1 MSPRLYLIDGHALAY
16 RAYFALSGA
25 GPAPARWITSAG
37 EPTAGVFG
45 FTSILLSLIEKERPE
60 YLAVAFDTGR
70 TFRDD
75 LYPEYKATREKMPE
89 DLGPQIER
97 IRQVVRAFGLPI
109 LEAEGFEADDVL
121 GTVAKRAAA
130 EGWEVVILTGD
141 RDLLQLVDDRIR
153 IRLAGRSLA
162 EAADYTP
169 DMVREQY
176 GVGPEQFVDYKALVG
191 DKSDNIPGVSGIGEK
206 SAVELLRAHPT
217 LEAIYANLNDVAPR
231 YRTKLEAG
239 RAIAEL
245 SRTLSAIRCDVPLA
259 LDLERCR
266 VGQSRREEVVELFG
280 QLEFRSLLAR
290 MPGTASAAPA
300 APGRQMAM
308 FAEPAHSTSQ
318 PATQTRLVTS
328 EAELA
333 ALAADMARAPLIS
346 FDVETTST
354 DPMRAEAVGL
364 AVSIEEGT
372 GYYIPLRHAGG
383 PNLPEALVVE
393 QLRGPLSEAR
403 LPKTGHNVKY
413 DYTMLQRMGVQVA
426 PLRFDSMLA
435 EWLCNPASRN
445 LGLKELAFLRLRVEM
460 THIQALIGKGAKQ
473 ITMDGVPAQA
483 AAEYAAADA
492 DMALRLVAPLR
503 AELES
508 KGQLAL
514 LEELEMPLVPVLAD
528 MEMAGVK
535 LDLPYLDSLQARMQA
550 DLHAIEE
557 EIHQTVGFSFN
568 LNSTQQLADA
578 LFGKLGLRP
587 PDRSRK
593 TAAGKFSTAADVLES
608 LRHEHVVVEQV
619 LRHRELSKLLSTYVV
634 ALPGAVHPQTGRVHT
649 SYNQTGTVTGR
660 ISSSDPNLQNIPTR
674 SDDGRRIRRAFIA
687 EAGHVLVSIDYSQ
700 IELRIAAAMAEDTA
714 MMAAFER
721 GEDIHA
727 ATAAAVYGVKLD
739 EVTSAMRRH
748 AKAVNFGLLYGQ
760 SAYGLTRSTDLTLA
774 EADAFIKAYFVR
786 FPGIRAY
793 IEVTKRSA
801 AELGYVQTLLGRRRY
816 FPELQPGAHLDV
828 AARNRAERE
837 AINAPIQ
844 GTAAD
849 LIKLAMIALPRAI
862 AQAGLT
868 ARMILQVHDELVFE
882 CPTQEVRDLAR
893 AALAVMEGAYPLSV
907 RPRAD
912 AKAGNNWEEM
922 EAVALS

>member
-25 GPAPARWITSAG
+25 GTTPARWITSAG
-37 EPTAGVFG
+37 EPTAGIFG
-45 FTSILLSLIEKERPE
+45 FTSILLSLIEKEKPE

-75 LYPEYKATREKMPE
+75 MYPDYKATREKMPE

-109 LEAEGFEADDVL
+109 FEAEGFEADDVL
-121 GTVAKRAAA
+121 GTIAKRASA

-141 RDLLQLVDDRIR
+141 RDLLQLVDERIR
-153 IRLAGRSLA
+153 VRLAGRSLA

-169 DMVREQY
+169 EMVLEQY
-176 GVGPEQFVDYKALVG
+176 GVSPEQFVDYKALVG
-191 DKSDNIPGVSGIGEK
+191 DKSDNIPGVAGIGEK
-206 SAVELLRAHPT
+206 SAVDLLRAHPT
-217 LEAIYANLNDVAPR
+217 LEAIYANLNDVPPR
-231 YRTKLEAG
+231 YRAKLEAG
-239 RAIAEL
+239 RAEADL
-245 SRTLSAIRCDVPLA
+245 SRKLSAIRCDVPLE

-266 VGQSRREEVVELFG
+266 VGQSRREEVVDLFG

-290 MPGTASAAPA
+290 LPGASPAGPARPGT
-300 APGRQMAM
+300 QMAM
-308 FAEPAHSTSQ
+308 FAGPAQAASQ
-318 PATQTRLVTS
+318 PATRTVLVSTQ
-328 EAELA
+328 EELSSLVA
-333 ALAADMARAPLIS
+333 SLSRAPMIA
-346 FDVETTST
+346 FDLETTST
-354 DPMRAEAVGL
+354 DPMSADAVGISL
-364 AVSIEEGT
+364 AVEEGT

-383 PNLPEALVVE
+383 PNLPEAMVVE
-393 QLRGPLSEAR
+393 ALRPSLGEGGP
-403 LPKTGHNVKY
+403 PKTGHNVKY
-413 DYTMLQRMGVQVA
+413 DYTMLQRMGLRVA
-426 PLRFDSMLA
+426 PLAFDSMLA

-445 LGLKELAFLRLRVEM
+445 LGLKELAFVRLRVEM
-460 THIQALIGKGAKQ
+460 THIEALIGKGAKQ
-473 ITMDGVPAQA
+473 ITMAGVPAQA
-483 AAEYAAADA
+483 AAAYAAADA
-492 DMALRLVAPLR
+492 DMSLRLVAPLR

-514 LEELEMPLVPVLAD
+514 LEKLEMPLVPVLAE

-535 LDLPYLDSLQARMQA
+535 LDLPYLAELLKRMQA
-550 DLHAIEE
+550 DLAAIEQ
-557 EIHQTVGFSFN
+557 EIQQTVGYAFN
-568 LNSTQQLADA
+568 INSTQQLADA

-608 LRHEHVVVEQV
+608 LRHEHVVVDQV

-634 ALPGAVHPQTGRVHT
+634 ALPDAVNAQTGRVHT
-649 SYNQTGTVTGR
+649 SYNQAGTVTGR
-660 ISSSDPNLQNIPTR
+660 ISSSEPNLQNIPTR
-674 SDDGRRIRRAFIA
+674 SDEWRGIRRAFIA
-687 EAGHVLVSIDYSQ
+687 EPGHVLVSIDYSQ
-700 IELRIAAAMAEDTA
+700 IELRIAAAMAEDAA
-714 MMAAFER
+714 MTAAFER

-727 ATAAAVYGVKLD
+727 ATAAAVYGVKLA

-774 EADAFIKAYFVR
+774 EAEAFIKAYFER

-793 IEVTKRSA
+793 IEQTKRAA

-816 FPELQPGAHLDV
+816 FPELQPGSHLDV

-849 LIKLAMIALPRAI
+849 LIKLAMIALPQAM
-862 AQAGLT
+862 AQAGLK

-882 CPTQEVRDLAR
+882 CPHDEVPALAR
-893 AALAVMEGAYPLSV
+893 TAVRVMEEAYPLSV

-922 EAVALS
+922 EAVPL

>member
-16 RAYFALSGA
+16 RAYFALSA
-25 GPAPARWITSAG
+25 GGTAPARWITSAG

-89 DLGPQIER
+89 DLGPQIDR
-97 IRQVVRAFGLPI
+97 IRQVVHAFGLPI

-121 GTVAKRAAA
+121 GTIAKRAAG
-130 EGWEVVILTGD
+130 EGWEVVIITGD

-176 GVGPEQFVDYKALVG
+176 GVSPEQFVDYKALVG

-206 SAVELLRAHPT
+206 SAVELLRGHPT
-217 LEAIYANLNDVAPR
+217 LDLIYANLEQVAPR

-239 RAIAEL
+239 RASAEL

-266 VGQSRREEVVELFG
+266 VGLSRREEVVDLFG

-290 MPGTASAAPA
+290 LPASASAPA
-300 APGRQMAM
+300 APGPQMAM
-308 FAEPAHSTSQ
+308 FAEPARGASQ
-318 PATQTRLVTS
+318 PATQTRLVSS
-328 EAELA
+328 EAELD
-333 ALAADMARAPLIS
+333 ALVADMAHAPLIA
-346 FDVETTST
+346 FDLETTST
-354 DPMRAEAVGL
+354 DPMRAEAVGI
-364 AVSIEEGT
+364 AIAIQEGT

-393 QLRGPLSEAR
+393 RLRGPLSQAK

-413 DYTMLQRMGVQVA
+413 DYTMLRRIGVQVA
-426 PLRFDSMLA
+426 PLSFDSMLA

-445 LGLKELAFLRLRVEM
+445 LGLKELAFVRLRVEM
-460 THIQALIGKGAKQ
+460 THIEALIGKGAKQ
-473 ITMDGVPAQA
+473 ITMEGVPAQTA
-483 AAEYAAADA
+483 ADYAAADA
-492 DMALRLVAPLR
+492 DMSLRLVAPLR

-535 LDLPYLDSLQARMQA
+535 LDLPYLDGLQARMQA
-550 DLHAIEE
+550 DLNAIEV
-557 EIHQTVGFSFN
+557 EIHQTVGYAFN
-568 LNSTQQLADA
+568 INSTQQLADA

-619 LRHRELSKLLSTYVV
+619 LRHRELSKLLSTYVL
-634 ALPGAVHPQTGRVHT
+634 ALPLEVHPLTGRVHT
-649 SYNQTGTVTGR
+649 SYNQCGTVTGR

-674 SDDGRRIRRAFIA
+674 SDDGRGIRRAFIA

-700 IELRIAAAMAEDTA
+700 IELRIAAAMAKDAA
-714 MMAAFER
+714 MTAAFER

-727 ATAAAVYGVKLD
+727 ATAAAVYGVKLE
-739 EVTSAMRRH
+739 EVTPAMRHH

-760 SAYGLTRSTDLTLA
+760 SPYGLTRSTDLTLA
-774 EADAFIKAYFVR
+774 EAEAFINAYFER
-786 FPGIRAY
+786 FPGIRSY
-793 IEVTKRSA
+793 IEETKRSA

-849 LIKLAMIALPRAI
+849 LIKRAMIALPQAI
-862 AQAGLT
+862 ARAGLT

-882 CPTQEVRDLAR
+882 CPTAEVRELAR

-922 EAVALS
+922 EAVSLA

>member
-16 RAYFALSGA
+16 RAYFALSG
-25 GPAPARWITSAG
+25 GGSAPARWITSAG
-37 EPTAGVFG
+37 EPTAGIFG
-45 FTSILLSLIEKERPE
+45 FTSILLSLIEKEKPE

-89 DLGPQIER
+89 DLGPQIDR

-109 LEAEGFEADDVL
+109 FEAEGFEADDVL
-121 GTVAKRAAA
+121 GTIAKRAAA
-130 EGWEVVILTGD
+130 QGWEVIILTGD

-153 IRLAGRSLA
+153 VRLAGRSLA

-169 DMVREQY
+169 EMVREQY
-176 GVGPEQFVDYKALVG
+176 GIGPEQFVDYKALVG

-206 SAVELLRAHPT
+206 SAVELLHNHPS
-217 LEAIYANLNDVAPR
+217 LHAIYANLNDVAPR
-231 YRTKLEAG
+231 HRTKLEAG
-239 RAIAEL
+239 RASAEL
-245 SRTLSAIRCDVPLA
+245 SRTLSEIRCDVPLE

-266 VGQSRREEVVELFG
+266 VGQSRREEVVDLFG

-290 MPGTASAAPA
+290 LPGAPA
-300 APGRQMAM
+300 AATRPGSQMAM
-308 FAEPAHSTSQ
+308 FAELASAASHPS
-318 PATQTRLVTS
+318 TQTRLVTD
-328 EAELA
+328 EAELKTLAA
-333 ALAADMARAPLIS
+333 ALARAPLIS
-346 FDVETTST
+346 FDLETTST
-354 DPMRAEAVGL
+354 DPMRAEAVGIAL
-364 AVSIEEGT
+364 AIEEGT

-383 PNLPEALVVE
+383 PNLPEAMVVE
-393 QLRGPLSEAR
+393 ALRAPLGEAGP
-403 LPKTGHNVKY
+403 PKTGHNVKY
-413 DYTMLQRMGVQVA
+413 DYTMLHRMGVPVA

-445 LGLKELAFLRLRVEM
+445 LGLKELAFVRLRVEM
-460 THIQALIGKGAKQ
+460 THIETLIGKGAKQ

-483 AAEYAAADA
+483 AADYATADA

-514 LEELEMPLVPVLAD
+514 LEELEMPLVPVLAE

-535 LDLPYLDSLQARMQA
+535 LDLPYLETLQARMQA
-550 DLHAIEE
+550 DIHAIEE
-557 EIHQTVGFSFN
+557 EIHQTVGYPFN
-568 LNSTQQLADA
+568 INSTQQLADA

-619 LRHRELSKLLSTYVV
+619 LHHRELSKLLSTYVI
-634 ALPGAVHPQTGRVHT
+634 ALPGAIHPQTGRVHT

-660 ISSSDPNLQNIPTR
+660 ISSSEPNLQNIPTR
-674 SDDGRRIRRAFIA
+674 SEDGRRIRRAFIA
-687 EAGHVLVSIDYSQ
+687 EAKNVLVSIDYSQ
-700 IELRIAAAMAEDTA
+700 IELRIAAAMAKDAA
-714 MMAAFER
+714 MTTAFER

-727 ATAAAVYGVKLD
+727 ATAAAVYGVKLE
-739 EVTSAMRRH
+739 EVTPAMRRH

-774 EADAFIKAYFVR
+774 ESEAFIKAYFER

-793 IEVTKRSA
+793 IEQTKRSA
-801 AELGYVQTLLGRRRY
+801 AELGYVETLLGRRRY
-816 FPELQPGAHLDV
+816 FPELQPGSHLEV

-849 LIKLAMIALPRAI
+849 LIKRAMIVLPRAI

-882 CPTQEVRDLAR
+882 CPVGEVRNMAR
-893 AALAVMEGAYPLSV
+893 TAVQVMEGAYPLSV
-907 RPRAD
+907 QPRAD
-912 AKAGNNWEEM
+912 AKAGSNWEEM
-922 EAVALS
+922 EAVSLS